1 MKHEIDTHLLAR
13 VNRAVLNYY
22 AQADQFKAEINFCL
36 WLPTLRESLRE
47 HFRQKGFEESK
58 DSIPFMRHVLEL
70 NDIGMDEH
78 MKANLSKEDYATWIS
93 PDNTLMAPKEMNIL
107 NPDDKSNLS

>member
-1 MKHEIDTHLLAR
+1 MKNEIDTHLLAR

-22 AQADQFKAEINFCL
+22 AQADQFKTEINFYL

-47 HFRQKGFEESK
+47 HFRQKGFEDSK
-58 DSIPFMRHVLEL
+58 NSLPFMRHVLEL

-78 MKANLSKEDYATWIS
+78 MKVNLSKEDYATWIN
-93 PDNTLMAPKEMNIL
+93 PDSTRMVPKEMNIL
-107 NPDDKSNLS
+107 NLDDKSSLI